1 MKKQMQPGTVCQGHT
16 AELAA
21 SFSSGEGEGHE
32 EADRNSG
39 RERRWLEACA
49 GNISEGQLCSSL
61 RAVLKSTALLE
72 RKVAWG
78 YLLAAGLRVNGRV

>member
-1 MKKQMQPGTVCQGHT
+1 MKKQTQPGTVCQGHT

-21 SFSSGEGEGHE
+21 SFGSGEGEGRE

-39 RERRWLEACA
+39 RERRWPETSA

-61 RAVLKSTALLE
+61 RAGLKSTALRE

-78 YLLAAGLRVNGRV
+78 RLLAAGLRVSGRV